1 MKLEPAALEEKL
13 QKNMNR
19 LKQIQDKLMELEQ
32 GDSFALVIELDV
44 HTDTYCM
51 EALQFF
57 SDDCSVEDM
66 RRIDPAVR
74 HSAIDTIHSFQQY
87 VEQLSQKTGHCVA
100 RDLGIA
106 FVQSSEFVLFLNKL
120 QSPDMDPLPD
130 LDTNDPGDRIR
141 EEINRKI
148 AEAGPINYVV
158 VDHLPDPGDA
168 DINLVYIVYRVP
180 KRDDMNTDDDTNT
193 QILYDECYV
202 INGEW
207 VKINGMMNGLAEEE
221 PEPAQAEI
229 DSQEEH
235 FQNDVQDHIDE
246 LVEGLINLIQDI
258 HLDDE
263 DIRLHSF
270 DIFTKIRGVCKRVN
284 TIYSAMTNFPSKK
297 IDPAQIQKLRSVV
310 NACIE
315 KCAGD
320 ATRDLKSSRDQV
332 RLSLDWYLF
341 GLPEF
346 HFLLSPAV
354 LDITDLQMLNTDP
367 EEQQEL
373 HNIIE
378 QTIPVF
384 ARIAELLSQLF
395 EHDETQ
401 TPSEILNQIHLQIQL
416 LIPMLLK
423 ELEISINSATIL
435 TLPYEV
441 SHRLHRA
448 LSNMHVALM
457 RVVFNLDTEF
467 PWEQD
472 EKKDDISHWSE
483 SFKADLR
490 YSVSMILLRLWS
502 SQFLSYFPLWADF
515 QNDLFTEFL
524 ASELSESSISD
535 VIAADFLINVSVAI
549 GDFMQCF
556 EQAEKLLQQ
565 KEPTWAESV
574 GMLVHLFT
582 AHHAMFSAIST
593 LETFME
599 CFPDKFQGILN
610 HPEYL
615 TFLYFR
621 KLVTGIR
628 SLIHL
633 IQSASLLKI
642 PDDVS
647 DSTKWVFDRYAW
659 AFSTVQASP
668 QLTLLDEILPEI
680 PDDNSTSST

>member
-19 LKQIQDKLMELEQ
+19 LKQIQYELMELEQ

-44 HTDTYCM
+44 HTDTYCV
-51 EALQFF
+51 EALQFC

-87 VEQLSQKTGHCVA
+87 VEQLSQKTGHSVA
-100 RDLGIA
+100 RDLGITFA
-106 FVQSSEFVLFLNKL
+106 QSSEFILFLNKL
-120 QSPDMDPLPD
+120 QSPDMDPLPS

-141 EEINRKI
+141 EEVKRKI
-148 AEAGPINYVV
+148 AEAGSINYVV
-158 VDHLPDPGDA
+158 VDNLPDPGA
-168 DINLVYIVYRVP
+168 AEINLVYIVYRIP
-180 KRDDMNTDDDTNT
+180 KRDDINTDDDMNT
-193 QILYDECYV
+193 QILYDIYYV
-202 INGEW
+202 INGQWE
-207 VKINGMMNGLAEEE
+207 KINGVMSGLAEEE
-221 PEPAQAEI
+221 PEPTQAEI
-229 DSQEEH
+229 DSQKEH
-235 FQNDVQDHIDE
+235 FQNDVQDCIDE
-246 LVEGLINLIQDI
+246 LLEGLINLIQDI

-270 DIFTKIRGVCKRVN
+270 DVFTKIRAVCKRVN
-284 TIYSAMTNFPSKK
+284 TIYSIMTNFSSKK
-297 IDPAQIQKLRSVV
+297 IDPEQIEKLRSVV

-320 ATRDLKSSRDQV
+320 ATQDPKSSRDQV

-354 LDITDLQMLNTDP
+354 LDITDLQMFNTNP
-367 EEQQEL
+367 EEQQKL
-373 HNIIE
+373 HNVIE

-401 TPSEILNQIHLQIQL
+401 TPSEILNQIHLQMQL
-416 LIPMLLK
+416 LIPMLK
-423 ELEISINSATIL
+423 ELRISINSATIL

-448 LSNMHVALM
+448 LSNIHVALM

-467 PWEQD
+467 PWGQNRKE
-472 EKKDDISHWSE
+472 DDISHWSE
-483 SFKADLR
+483 SFKDELR
-490 YSVSMILLRLWS
+490 YSVSMILLRLWG

-524 ASELSESSISD
+524 ASELSEPSIPD
-535 VIAADFLINVSVAI
+535 FIAADFLVNVPTAIN
-549 GDFMQCF
+549 DFMQCF

-574 GMLVHLFT
+574 GMLAHLFT

-593 LETFME
+593 LKTFVE
-599 CFPDKFQGILN
+599 CFPDKFQDILN
-610 HPEYL
+610 HSEYL

-633 IQSASLLKI
+633 IQSASLLKV
-642 PDDVS
+642 PDGVS
-647 DSTKWVFDRYAW
+647 DSTKWLFDRYAW
-659 AFSTVQASP
+659 AFSTAQASFE
-668 QLTLLDEILPEI
+668 LTLLDEILPQI